1 MKKTLFLLALACS
14 LPTAGHSQ
22 GFMKK
27 SRKWKTLS
35 VSAKAPTLRKIRRKP
50 TTITTGTAMATN
62 RSNAP
67 PRPTNCRN
75 SAPPPPHGTK
85 QVTPSKA
92 SSIEALLKE
101 LPPLPSVDEMA
112 NPNAAA
118 RETYY
123 RKIVAVT
130 TRVREL
136 DKQYTCSDEE
146 NDCLPR
152 KYVRLDCQKTR
163 HHRSRTAGPRKR
175 HDLRSR
181 KRTHHPKDR

>member
-27 SRKWKTLS
+27 LKQKVENAVGISESTDIAEDQAQADDNHDGNS
-35 VSAKAPTLRKIRRKP
+35 NGNKP
-50 TTITTGTAMATN
+50 IQ
-62 RSNAP
+62 
-67 PRPTNCRN
+67 RPTPSDKLQKLRT
-75 SAPPPPHGTK
+75 ATATWDEA
-85 QVTPSKA
+85 VTPSKA

-123 RKIVAVT
+123 RKIVAST
-130 TRVREL
+130 
-136 DKQYTCSDEE
+136 
-146 NDCLPR
+146 
-152 KYVRLDCQKTR
+152 
-163 HHRSRTAGPRKR
+163 G
-175 HDLRSR
+175 HD
-181 KRTHHPKDR
+181 PYGE